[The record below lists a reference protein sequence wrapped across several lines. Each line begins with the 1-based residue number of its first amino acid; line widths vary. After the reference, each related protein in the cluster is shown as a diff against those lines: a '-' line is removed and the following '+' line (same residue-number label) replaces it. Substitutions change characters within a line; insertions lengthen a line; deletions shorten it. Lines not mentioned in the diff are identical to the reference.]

1 MTSKIKAFHSTIQ
14 FFHRHRQSRVSQPGC
29 TIMFQV
35 LLYQTKLKK
44 ACGRVICYSHTYVTS
59 SLEFFFFIYFFYSLN
74 SVNSGIVS
82 KFPMY
87 HVLCQFFRKRSNG
100 IQTIHKS
107 TTTRRQ
113 KRKSEKKVKLKQN
126 TNLKSMLLL
135 ILGN

>member
-1 MTSKIKAFHSTIQ
+1 
-14 FFHRHRQSRVSQPGC
+14 
-29 TIMFQV
+29 
-35 LLYQTKLKK
+35 KK

-113 KRKSEKKVKLKQN
+113 KKGRVRKKVKLKQN